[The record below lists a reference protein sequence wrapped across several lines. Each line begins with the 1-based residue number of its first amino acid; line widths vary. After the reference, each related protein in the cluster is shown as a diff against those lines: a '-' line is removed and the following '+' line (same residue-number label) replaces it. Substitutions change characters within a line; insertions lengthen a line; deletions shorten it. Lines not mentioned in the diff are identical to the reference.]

1 MKLIVIIKIQIMS
14 KTAYD
19 LTLLDNTTGREFEVF
34 LVSVFAKLGYSATVT
49 NRSKDYGCDMM
60 LQQGDSRIA
69 VQAKR
74 SESELDFTSV
84 QRVLGSLK
92 KYNAHMSVV
101 VTNNKFT
108 SSAKQLA
115 KIKDVVLIDRK
126 KLLDLIE
133 LSNLSVNHKKDLIQF
148 SNKTRKEI
156 IKQEIDKEVFNFL
169 GLDVPKVDHSLL
181 TKDAYGRPHP
191 LNNKKEKLIDI
202 FKEINIKM
210 SKFLIVKIANGFG
223 NQIQNLIKISTAINS
238 LPYIA
243 YSMNKSIK
251 IDGWKSLTS
260 YKVVYPRGW
269 KVIDINLGKIHNN
282 LQPIDTPKAGLKFI
296 KRNRADIFVNI
307 PIIIEPLLKTDEFI
321 NSGIYALKPPIALLN
336 LYIYLLPRHAKEAN
350 LIEIALESMKKDGT
364 QDKILKQ

>member
-1 MKLIVIIKIQIMS
+1 MS
-14 KTAYD
+14 KTTYD
-19 LTLLDNTTGREFEVF
+19 LTQLDNTTGREFEIF
-34 LVSVFAKLGYSATVT
+34 LLNLFEKLGYSATVT

-60 LQQGDSRIA
+60 LQRGDYRIA

-74 SESELDFTSV
+74 SESELNFTSV

-92 KYNAHMSVV
+92 KYNAQISIV
-101 VTNNKFT
+101 VTNNKFI

-156 IKQEIDKEVFNFL
+156 IKQEIDKETFNFL

-202 FKEINIKM
+202 FKEIRDDDMSISKENLLNSMEKYPLMFGTRSDSENFLFTMIKE
-210 SKFLIVKIANGFG
+210 
-223 NQIQNLIKISTAINS
+223 
-238 LPYIA
+238 
-243 YSMNKSIK
+243 
-251 IDGWKSLTS
+251 
-260 YKVVYPRGW
+260 
-269 KVIDINLGKIHNN
+269 
-282 LQPIDTPKAGLKFI
+282 FI
-296 KRNRADIFVNI
+296 IFK
-307 PIIIEPLLKTDEFI
+307 PKTD
-321 NSGIYALKPPIALLN
+321 YYN
-336 LYIYLLPRHAKEAN
+336 LV
-350 LIEIALESMKKDGT
+350 
-364 QDKILKQ
+364 

>member
-1 MKLIVIIKIQIMS
+1 MKLIVRIKIQIMS
-14 KTAYD
+14 KTTYD
-19 LTLLDNTTGREFEVF
+19 LTQLDNTTGREFEIF
-34 LVSVFAKLGYSATVT
+34 LLNLFEKLGYSATVT

-60 LQQGDSRIA
+60 LQRGDYRIA

-74 SESELDFTSV
+74 SESELNFTSV

-92 KYNAHMSVV
+92 KYNAQISIV
-101 VTNNKFT
+101 VTNNKFI

-156 IKQEIDKEVFNFL
+156 IKQEIDKETFNFL

-202 FKEINIKM
+202 FKEIRCDDVSISKENLLNSMEKYPLMFGTRSESENFLFTMIKE
-210 SKFLIVKIANGFG
+210 
-223 NQIQNLIKISTAINS
+223 
-238 LPYIA
+238 
-243 YSMNKSIK
+243 
-251 IDGWKSLTS
+251 
-260 YKVVYPRGW
+260 
-269 KVIDINLGKIHNN
+269 
-282 LQPIDTPKAGLKFI
+282 FI
-296 KRNRADIFVNI
+296 IFK
-307 PIIIEPLLKTDEFI
+307 PKTD
-321 NSGIYALKPPIALLN
+321 YYN
-336 LYIYLLPRHAKEAN
+336 LV
-350 LIEIALESMKKDGT
+350 
-364 QDKILKQ
+364 